1 MMNVTNEHR
10 TETFTLYN
18 HVTVTLEQ
26 INSESLK
33 QKGWGGREEMC
44 FCISGSQR
52 WAAETHI
59 PTEVHYRN
67 PGE

>member
-1 MMNVTNEHR
+1 MRTEDKCSHRSLFLKTHTSAMMNVTNEHR

-33 QKGWGGREEMC
+33 QKG
-44 FCISGSQR
+44 
-52 WAAETHI
+52 
-59 PTEVHYRN
+59 
-67 PGE
+67 